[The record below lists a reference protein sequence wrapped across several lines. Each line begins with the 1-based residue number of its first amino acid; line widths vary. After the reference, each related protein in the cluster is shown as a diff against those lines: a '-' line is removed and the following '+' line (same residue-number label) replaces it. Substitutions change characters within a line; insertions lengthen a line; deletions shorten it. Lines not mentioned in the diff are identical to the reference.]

1 MIGKLHKAGSI
12 LFRCTK
18 KQKNS
23 RQTDTKESFSKY
35 IKQYAF
41 QYGANTSGWK
51 KYLEYSYKKNTKNER
66 RLRFYLNKN
75 DKVTAIVYIYKH
87 NKFKLS
93 GKIVDIGF
101 SFQAPSGKKIT
112 TKKVGG
118 KTV

>member
-23 RQTDTKESFSKY
+23 RQTDTNESFSKY

-51 KYLEYSYKKNTKNER
+51 KYLEYS
-66 RLRFYLNKN
+66 
-75 DKVTAIVYIYKH
+75 
-87 NKFKLS
+87 
-93 GKIVDIGF
+93 
-101 SFQAPSGKKIT
+101 
-112 TKKVGG
+112 
-118 KTV
+118 